1 MENNI
6 TPEEKF
12 NQKMWWLLQQIKEAD
27 FLRSPEEPFE
37 FLLREQKDTPSRDD
51 QRKLVYKLEGLKA
64 IKVNKRFTCA
74 EAGLTKVILKE
85 SAPESEANGFHLKI
99 LPKFNEVYKEFKKK
113 VEKLQPRESSA
124 TKTSLK
130 SQEIKFDDDKSLIQV
145 GKQNIPIPPYKNE
158 HYFCRAIFE
167 HAINEP
173 VDWSIIYEK
182 MTGFHEAYYGKPQ
195 KTEENWRIVYDTM
208 RAINQ
213 RVKDVLNTND
223 DLFTW
228 QEKTIK
234 RNY

>member
-1 MENNI
+1 M

-27 FLRSPEEPFE
+27 LLRSPEEPFE
-37 FLLREQKDTPSRDD
+37 SLLREQKDAPPRDN
-51 QRKLVYKLEGLKA
+51 QRKLVYKLESLKA
-64 IKVNKRFTCA
+64 IKINKQFTHA

-85 SAPESEANGFHLKI
+85 NASESEANGFHLKI
-99 LPKFNEVYKEFKKK
+99 LSKFDEVYEEFKKK
-113 VEKLQPRESSA
+113 AEKLQPKENSA
-124 TKTSLK
+124 PKTNLK
-130 SQEIKFDDDKSLIQV
+130 SQEIKFDDDKSLIQI

-173 VDWSIIYEK
+173 IDWSIVYEK

-213 RVKDVLNTND
+213 RVKDTINTND

>member
-1 MENNI
+1 MENDI

-27 FLRSPEEPFE
+27 LLRSPEEPFE
-37 FLLREQKDTPSRDD
+37 FLLREQKDAPPRDD
-51 QRKLVYKLEGLKA
+51 QRKLVYKLENLKA
-64 IKVNKRFTCA
+64 IKISKQFTYIDS
-74 EAGLTKVILKE
+74 GLTKVIFKE
-85 SAPESEANGFHLKI
+85 NASESEANGFHLKI
-99 LPKFNEVYKEFKKK
+99 LPKFDEVYGELRKKA
-113 VEKLQPRESSA
+113 EKLQPKENSA
-124 TKTSLK
+124 PKTSLK
-130 SQEIKFDDDKSLIQV
+130 SQEIKFDDDKSLIQI

-173 VDWSIIYEK
+173 IDWSIVYEK

-213 RVKDVLNTND
+213 RVKDTINTND